1 MLGRCQGKNQS
12 TDVYEITCKS
22 INNTLHL
29 TSYKSYNHLTGENDL
44 RTEFNLLTGENNLRT
59 EFNLLTGENDL
70 RTEFNLRTLVI
81 TTFHDDRFFGGAIG
95 F

>member
-44 RTEFNLLTGENNLRT
+44 RTEFNLLTGEN
-59 EFNLLTGENDL
+59 DL

>member
-1 MLGRCQGKNQS
+1 MYWADAKVKINQLK
-12 TDVYEITCKS
+12 CMK
-22 INNTLHL
+22 LHVNL
-29 TSYKSYNHLTGENDL
+29 RTEFNFLTGENDL
-44 RTEFNLLTGENNLRT
+44 RTEFNLLTGENN
-59 EFNLLTGENDL
+59 L